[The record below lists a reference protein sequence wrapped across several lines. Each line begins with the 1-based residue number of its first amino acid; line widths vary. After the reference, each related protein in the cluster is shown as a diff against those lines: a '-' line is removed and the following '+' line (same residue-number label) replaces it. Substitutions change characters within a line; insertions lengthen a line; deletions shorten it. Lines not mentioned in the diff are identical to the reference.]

1 VTSIQRRLLLWLLAS
16 VVLLFGLHWLVTS
29 RFAGSFAEDYI
40 ATRLVHDAE
49 ALVSGISFDAKGI
62 PDLNP
67 DYVAPIY
74 LRSGSGHYFQVNSN
88 DFSLKSGSLGT
99 TAFDFRIEDQ
109 PQKTLL
115 RIKGP
120 EDQPLLVWVAHYER
134 DGHPFSLAIGEELTT
149 LNEHINRFRLR
160 FGIVSLLLVALMIYA
175 QRTIVRLSLGP
186 LDTVRQATRQL
197 ETGAIERLPEDVPAE
212 VRPLVHE
219 INRLVEL
226 MQQRLVRSRNA
237 LGNLAHALK
246 TPLAVL
252 SQYIEQ
258 NAGRLDGESLRHT
271 RASLTL
277 IQSIIDRELKRARLA
292 GPTSG
297 GQLCHLNRELP
308 DIVSLLQKVHAD
320 KQLRFELLLD
330 GDELRYGDRED
341 MLELLG
347 NLLENAAKWGRHRVR
362 VAAACRNGL
371 VLSVADDGPGIEDS
385 MQQALL
391 QRGVRLDESTSGHGL
406 GLSIIKDIIDQYGG
420 TLELTRSPSLGG
432 LEVKVFLPAAA

>member
-1 VTSIQRRLLLWLLAS
+1 MTSIQSRLMLWLLAS

-29 RFAGSFAEDYI
+29 RFAANFTEDYI
-40 ATRLVHDAE
+40 ATRLEHDAE
-49 ALVSGISFDAKGI
+49 GLVSGISFDAAGI

-74 LRSGSGHYFQVNSN
+74 LRSGSGHYFQVSSN
-88 DFSLKSGSLGT
+88 GYSLKSGSLGST
-99 TAFDFRIEDQ
+99 DFGFRIEDQ

-120 EDQPLLVWVAHYER
+120 DNQPLLVWVVHYER
-134 DGHPFSLAIGEELTT
+134 DGHPFSLVMAEELTA
-149 LNEHINRFRLR
+149 LNKHINRFRLR
-160 FGIVSLLLVALMIYA
+160 FGIVALVLVALLIYV
-175 QRTIVRLSLGP
+175 QRTIVRHSLKP
-186 LDTVRQATRQL
+186 LDAVCDATRQL
-197 ETGAIERLPEDVPAE
+197 ETGVIERLPEDVPPE
-212 VRPLVHE
+212 VRPLVSE
-219 INRLVEL
+219 VNRLVEL

-237 LGNLAHALK
+237 MGNLAHALK

-252 SQYIEQ
+252 QQYLEQ
-258 NAGRLDGESLRHT
+258 NAGRLDGESLKQT

-292 GPTSG
+292 GPASG
-297 GQLCHLNRELP
+297 GRLCHLNGELP
-308 DIVSLLQKVHAD
+308 DIVGLLQKVHAD
-320 KQLRFELLLD
+320 KRLQFELQLGRD
-330 GDELRYGDRED
+330 PIRFGDRED

-347 NLLENAAKWGRHRVR
+347 NLLENAAKWGRRQVR
-362 VAAACRNGL
+362 VTAKYDAGL

-406 GLSIIKDIIDQYGG
+406 GLSIIKDIVDQYGG
-420 TLELTRSPSLGG
+420 TLELGRSASLGG
-432 LEVKVFLPAAA
+432 LEVRVFLPATT